1 MKAHLV
7 IRESPLQG
15 SIVDALCGAEIFPA
29 QIVLMWDSA
38 AMGQPLDCNT
48 LLVCRKC
55 WDRLLCQKDC
65 GARYVYGVIRAQ
77 EQGTTEEELEVVA

>member
-1 MKAHLV
+1 MKAHLT
-7 IRESPLQG
+7 IRESPLDQG
-15 SIVDALCGAEIFPA
+15 SQVEALCGAQIFPA

-55 WDRLLCQKDC
+55 WDALLCQKDC
-65 GARYVYGVIRAQ
+65 GARYVYGVIQAQ
-77 EQGTTEEELEVVA
+77 VQEEAA